1 MYDDAYITL
10 VFGVSRVAW
19 FVFPGSGWL
28 WFRCFH
34 RICWAV
40 CLQVHTQI
48 SFCFSGSAKD
58 MTIQSRRRLN

>member
-28 WFRCFH
+28 WFWCFH

-48 SFCFSGSAKD
+48 SFLFFGEC
-58 MTIQSRRRLN
+58 